1 VGGEPLIVL
10 DTHCLVWL
18 DQADTRMGGT
28 ARDLADAAIEAA
40 DLAVS
45 VISFWEIALLV
56 MRGRLRAREP
66 VSRWRHDLL
75 ERGVIELPLGGGT
88 CIAAVHLQDFHADP
102 ADRFIVATAQA
113 IGAKLVTADDKI
125 LAWQGALDRQDA
137 RL

>member
-1 VGGEPLIVL
+1 VGGEPLILL

-18 DQADTRMGGT
+18 DQADTRMGET
-28 ARDLADAAIEAA
+28 ARDLAEAAIEVAN
-40 DLAVS
+40 LAVS

-56 MRGRLRAREP
+56 TRGRLRARQP

-75 ERGVIELPLGGGT
+75 EHGVIELPLGGGI
-88 CIAAVHLQDFHADP
+88 CIVAAHLQDFHAGP

-113 IGAKLVTADDKI
+113 ISAKLVTADDKM